1 MAELRMPHQTWT
13 NAGPVVHTVSDEEIA
28 VLEERTQATM
38 GEPGA
43 LALFGFATGTWMAGV
58 VAAGWLQVTAFAL
71 LAPVLILFAGL
82 AQFIGGLFAFRK
94 GNTFAGTAFCSYG
107 TNNAILG
114 SIFWLQGAHAF
125 PLHGTGGLI
134 VAYELL
140 SFGLIS
146 AILTVAALS
155 LNATFVAILGALTGG
170 FVLVGIHNLTGG
182 FDAVGYIG
190 GYLLIA
196 SAALA
201 YYAGAALVVNSTW
214 KRTLLPLFGRA

>member
-13 NAGPVVHTVSDEEIA
+13 KAGPVVHTMPDEEIE
-28 VLEERTQATM
+28 VLEQKAQATV
-38 GEPGA
+38 GDPGA
-43 LALFGFATGTWMAGV
+43 MALFGFATGTWMAGV
-58 VAAGWLQVTAFAL
+58 IAAGWLQAAAFAL

-107 TNNAILG
+107 TNNVILG
-114 SIFWLQGAHAF
+114 TIFWLQHGNQF
-125 PLHGTGGLI
+125 PLLGNGSLVVG
-134 VAYELL
+134 YELL

-146 AILTVAALS
+146 AILTLAALS
-155 LNATFVAILGALTGG
+155 LNGTFVSILGTLTAG

-182 FDAVGYIG
+182 FAAVGYVG
-190 GYLLIA
+190 GYLLIV